1 MKKINRHSK
10 KIAGISRTSKTHA
23 LVGDSQMIF
32 TSQFRWVMSRSIQ
45 KTRKRK
51 TMLFRNFLE
60 IAGSFLNFL
69 FKNINVLLAMLK
81 YLADI

>member
-1 MKKINRHSK
+1 
-10 KIAGISRTSKTHA
+10 
-23 LVGDSQMIF
+23 
-32 TSQFRWVMSRSIQ
+32 
-45 KTRKRK
+45 
-51 TMLFRNFLE
+51 MLFRNFLE